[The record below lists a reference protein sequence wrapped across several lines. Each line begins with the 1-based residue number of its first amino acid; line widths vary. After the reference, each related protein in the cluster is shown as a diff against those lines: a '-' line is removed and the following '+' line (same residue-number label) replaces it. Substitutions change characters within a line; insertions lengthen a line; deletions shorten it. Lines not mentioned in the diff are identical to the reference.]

1 MAKFAAIDVTNEVT
15 RVIVVADDFVSA
27 NGGDQSAQAEE
38 ALKKEQKLKNDE
50 TRWVQT
56 SKSFRGILAGP
67 GCTYDSVKDIFLPKK
82 RYPSWVLNSDGT
94 DWEAPVAYPSI
105 TEDTSTV
112 LGQRD
117 EASADENNPVGSD
130 VYRPYVIRW
139 SEENSRWEADAFSDN
154 VVESFHWNPSDSTWN
169 AI

>member
-1 MAKFAAIDVTNEVT
+1 MANFAAIDLTNEVT
-15 RVIVVADDFVSA
+15 RVIVVDDAFVSA

-38 ALKKEQKLKNDE
+38 ALKAQIKLESNE
-50 TRWVQT
+50 TRWIQT
-56 SKSFRGILAGP
+56 SNSFRGTRAGP
-67 GCTYDSVKDIFLPKK
+67 GSTYDSAKDIFIPKK
-82 RYPSWVLNSDGT
+82 RYSSWVLNAAGT
-94 DWEAPVAYPSI
+94 DWEAPVAYPSV
-105 TEDTSTV
+105 TEDTSIV

-139 SEENSRWEADAFSDN
+139 SEENSRWEADSFSDN
-154 VVESFHWNPSDSTWN
+154 SVESFHWNPSDSTWN

>member
-15 RVIVVADDFVSA
+15 RVIVVADDFVLA

-38 ALKKEQKLKNDE
+38 ALKAQIKLKSNE
-50 TRWVQT
+50 TRWIQT

-67 GCTYDSVKDIFLPKK
+67 GSTYDSAKDIFIPKK
-82 RYPSWVLNSDGT
+82 IYPSWVLNADGT

-112 LGQRD
+112 IGQRD
-117 EASADENNPVGSD
+117 EAFADENNQVGSD
-130 VYRPYVIRW
+130 VYRPYQIRW
-139 SEENSRWEADAFSDN
+139 SEENSRWEADALSGN
-154 VVESFHWNPSDSTWN
+154 VVESFYWNPSDSTWN